1 MNIKEAAAI
10 LRIIKLSYPDSF
22 RGMSAADAGETV
34 DLWAM
39 MFADDDAKIVTE
51 AVKAMITTLK
61 YPPKIADVKEKIQLI
76 TSPPALT
83 EIEAWNIVYKAI
95 CNGSYYAD
103 EYFDNFPPIIKKLVG
118 EPRQIREWAQMEGDT
133 VKSVIQSNFMRSY
146 TARVKKDME
155 FNALPESAK
164 KMICELS
171 EKFKMIGCGG
181 VKQDG
186 TNL

>member
-1 MNIKEAAAI
+1 MDVKETAAI
-10 LRIIKLSYPDSF
+10 LRIIKLSYPESF
-22 RGMSAADAGETV
+22 KGMSGADAGETI

-76 TSPPALT
+76 TQQPTLT
-83 EIEAWNIVYKAI
+83 ELEAWNIVYRAI

-103 EYFDNFPPIIKKLVG
+103 EYFNNFPPILKKLVG
-118 EPRQIREWAQMEGDT
+118 EPKQIREWAQMEGDA

-146 TARVKKDME
+146 TARLKKDTE
-155 FNALPESAK
+155 LNALPESTK
-164 KMICELS
+164 NMICEIS
-171 EKFKMIGCGG
+171 ERFKPLEIGG
-181 VKQDG
+181 VK
-186 TNL
+186 